1 MPASQN
7 ELWVRHGYHKMTSY
21 VNCGFEYTQ
30 KIVEHAYSSNLKKKK
45 ITNSAVRI
53 SDGSLVVR

>member
-30 KIVEHAYSSNLKKKK
+30 KIVEHVHSSNLKKKK
-45 ITNSAVRI
+45 KSQIVQ
-53 SDGSLVVR
+53 